1 MSLDLRDLA
10 DAALDVCTDDPE
22 EFSQGELSFP
32 ESQEYQPFYSRTHSP
47 FTQTPLIV
55 SDLSQTPLALPLPA
69 IMTPMG
75 LTSFFCA
82 PLLHFLFFFPDLN
95 LAMLPEPPRNPR
107 IATPQPSMF
116 SPYQSPT
123 PPRKRSRP
131 KIRPQPTTNAKLV
144 GPEFSYKYRFWC
156 ITCWDLGKMLD
167 SPATWGFLGYPVSG
181 AFQLEKGHIS
191 GSKHYQGY
199 FEFKDGATYNEL
211 RKVFKDS
218 VHNSD
223 GEAGIFVAPRW
234 GTHEAALDYVRKDDT
249 CVFFDGAPTKRVCWG
264 EFNHTPAGAA
274 RAPSSPTIG
283 PIIGAQDHTMHEGK
297 MFQRVRDMILEG
309 KSADFI
315 GMHDPAAGLSIGKQK
330 LEWLCDLQHPA
341 RSTAPEVIIVVGP
354 PATGKSE
361 YVRRMWGGG
370 ENEEDKVFTLSLPST
385 ADDKVWWDG
394 FNGQG
399 TVVLDEFCGQ
409 IDIKAMNQL
418 LDKYPYRVGVKG
430 LTKRFTATRIVITS
444 NNDPTTW
451 WPKATALEFDTFR
464 RRVTFAYDLWVHA
477 PNGNVEWVREPKW
490 EKPKGQNAFIQYRI
504 DTARM
509 AGKLIVDKVDEPSK

>member
-1 MSLDLRDLA
+1 
-10 DAALDVCTDDPE
+10 
-22 EFSQGELSFP
+22 
-32 ESQEYQPFYSRTHSP
+32 
-47 FTQTPLIV
+47 
-55 SDLSQTPLALPLPA
+55 
-69 IMTPMG
+69 
-75 LTSFFCA
+75 
-82 PLLHFLFFFPDLN
+82 
-95 LAMLPEPPRNPR
+95 
-107 IATPQPSMF
+107 
-116 SPYQSPT
+116 
-123 PPRKRSRP
+123 
-131 KIRPQPTTNAKLV
+131 
-144 GPEFSYKYRFWC
+144 
-156 ITCWDLGKMLD
+156 
-167 SPATWGFLGYPVSG
+167 
-181 AFQLEKGHIS
+181 
-191 GSKHYQGY
+191 
-199 FEFKDGATYNEL
+199 
-211 RKVFKDS
+211 
-218 VHNSD
+218 
-223 GEAGIFVAPRW
+223 
-234 GTHEAALDYVRKDDT
+234 
-249 CVFFDGAPTKRVCWG
+249 
-264 EFNHTPAGAA
+264 
-274 RAPSSPTIG
+274 
-283 PIIGAQDHTMHEGK
+283 MHEGK